1 MNIFKNLSTLVDDL
15 LHMAFP
21 NVCAACNTVVL
32 NNEKAICSR
41 CLLSLPFSFYYDDE
55 SNPLFKSFWGRINL
69 EFAVAH
75 YIFKKDTIVQHL
87 LHSIKYDNRK
97 DAAVISGILIGKEL
111 KKLQAF
117 ADVDYIFPI
126 PLHPAK
132 KIKRGYN
139 QSLYICNGI
148 SEITGVEVTESFL
161 VRVKDTST
169 QTKKRRYERWENMK
183 YGFEIVNAELLKNKH
198 ILLVDDVVTTG
209 ATIEACS
216 LQLQKIEGIKLSV
229 AAIAHAKQ

>member
-1 MNIFKNLSTLVDDL
+1 LNILKIIANIADDIQ
-15 LHMAFP
+15 HMAFP
-21 NVCAACNTVVL
+21 NVCASCNTVVL
-32 NNEKAICSR
+32 ANEKAICSK
-41 CLLSLPFSFYYDDE
+41 CLLTLPFSFYYDDE
-55 SNPLFKSFWGRINL
+55 NNPLAKSFWGRVNL

-75 YIFKKDTIVQHL
+75 FIFKKDTIIQHL

-111 KKLQAF
+111 KNLKAF

-148 SEITGVEVTESFL
+148 SEITGVETTEKFL

-169 QTKKRRYERWENMK
+169 QTKKKRYERWENMK
-183 YGFEIVNAELLKNKH
+183 YGFEIVGADLLKSKH

-216 LQLQKIEGIKLSV
+216 LQLLKIEGIKLSV
-229 AAIAHAKQ
+229 ASIAHAK

>member
-1 MNIFKNLSTLVDDL
+1 LNILRIIANIADDIQ
-15 LHMAFP
+15 HMAFP
-21 NVCAACNTVVL
+21 NVCASCSTVVL
-32 NNEKAICSR
+32 SNEKAICSR
-41 CLLSLPFSFYYDDE
+41 CLLTLPFSFYYDDK
-55 SNPLFKSFWGRINL
+55 NNALAKSFWGRVNL

-75 YIFKKDTIVQHL
+75 FIFKKDTIIQHL

-111 KKLQAF
+111 KNLKAF

-148 SEITGVEVTESFL
+148 SEITGVETTENFL

-169 QTKKRRYERWENMK
+169 QTKKKRYERWENME
-183 YGFEIVNAELLKNKH
+183 YGFEIVDAELLKNKH

-229 AAIAHAKQ
+229 ASIAHAK